1 MIMRTGDFSKK
12 YGIEEPVIRGYVR
25 DIRKEV
31 PEFAP
36 KDSIGA
42 VYKGND
48 AVQMDWM
55 LGEIAR
61 GKKPRDVIPVVIKRL
76 KQGNAIHVTPVS
88 AEVIPS
94 STTIQTTDKEQRIII
109 EVIVKL
115 A

>member
-1 MIMRTGDFSKK
+1 MIMRTGDFSKIH
-12 YGIEEPVIRGYVR
+12 GIAEAVIRGYIR
-25 DIRKEV
+25 EMRKEV

-42 VYKGND
+42 IFKGND
-48 AVQMDWM
+48 TVQMDWM

-61 GKKPRDVIPVVIKRL
+61 GKRPRDVMPVAIERL
-76 KQGNAIHVTPVS
+76 KQGNAVRITPVS

-94 STTIQTTDKEQRIII
+94 LTTIQTTDKEQRIII